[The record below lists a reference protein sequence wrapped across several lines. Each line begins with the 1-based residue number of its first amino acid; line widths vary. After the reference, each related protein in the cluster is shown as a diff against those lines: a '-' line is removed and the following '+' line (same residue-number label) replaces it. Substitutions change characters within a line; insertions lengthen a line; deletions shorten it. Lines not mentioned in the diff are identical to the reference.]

1 MSVLKYF
8 KNIPRSPPHRAT
20 CPKCNFFSSNSQRGP
35 WQKKGACRPPNGQQ
49 GLVAHPRGDRPLSP
63 VGGGDRPLFFVR
75 DLVANLK
82 KKITLRACRPMGGDR
97 GIFLKYF
104 KTDIYF

>member
-1 MSVLKYF
+1 MAARVY
-8 KNIPRSPPHRAT
+8 IGG
-20 CPKCNFFSSNSQRGP
+20 RGP
-35 WQKKGACRPPNGQQ
+35 CRP
-49 GLVAHPRGDRPLSP
+49 L
-63 VGGGDRPLFFVR
+63 GGDRPLFFAR